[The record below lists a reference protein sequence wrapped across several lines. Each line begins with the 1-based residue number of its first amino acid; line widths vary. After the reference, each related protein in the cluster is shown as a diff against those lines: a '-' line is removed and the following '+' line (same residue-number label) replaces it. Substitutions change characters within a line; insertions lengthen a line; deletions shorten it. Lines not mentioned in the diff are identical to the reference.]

1 MLSLG
6 VNCIVSPGDGAG
18 MLKKPVRVLGITDN
32 VILVID
38 LGTNPTKPWRI
49 ERSLLIDEID
59 NGAAVI
65 NAELVPM
72 HLLRTDDEI
81 SENEKNSRDKNWEL
95 VRGLLENKVPLD
107 ILTPNFGKF
116 VADHA
121 VLMGVDRKQIYR
133 LLYRYWSM
141 GQTRNAFLWNTST
154 CGGPGKKKSRAS
166 GIIPGRPQKYL
177 GVVVDEGGAI
187 LLDSRHLTHIKLAYG
202 RFASGKCGTIKKCHE
217 WMLNKFY
224 SSIKSDGSKGDVVR
238 NSYPSVN
245 QLIHHGKQFFDD
257 LYKLKNREG
266 AIRFN
271 KDYRAIVGSASHKLI
286 GAAHRY
292 EIDSTIADVYLVHR
306 VNRLWL
312 VGRPILYVV
321 VDTFTRMIVGIHV
334 GLEGPSWNGARHA
347 IYNAC
352 TPKKEFCKRYNIDI
366 EDDQWP
372 CSHVPV
378 EIVADRAELLS
389 GAGETMTQTVGT
401 TLKILPP
408 FRPDWKAIVE
418 SRFRLINQNL
428 DLKFVPGG
436 VDARKLER
444 GDRDYQLDAVFDID
458 EFTELVIEGV
468 LAHNKTLQVPDL
480 LSREMV
486 AAEVKP
492 TPLAM
497 WNWSM
502 ANNLLNSKVVSPS
515 ELKIALLP
523 SRKCSI
529 GRGGINF
536 QGVLYTCETAVRH
549 QWLERA
555 HSFETKPVTVFYD
568 PNSIENCWIKSGAGF
583 EMLTIVPQQRDK
595 YMSLRL
601 EEVLDMISIVKQ
613 VSPND
618 RYEAANTGARL
629 QGRQEEILKRAK
641 AKRKAQGDPKSN
653 AEFKR
658 DKRTKRAAEAQ
669 IDRDLHTADLNQLRV
684 VDNPAVTEE
693 NPKPAPRPISG
704 RSAAF
709 LKLVVNGDD
718 GAKHE

>member
-1 MLSLG
+1 
-6 VNCIVSPGDGAG
+6 
-18 MLKKPVRVLGITDN
+18 
-32 VILVID
+32 
-38 LGTNPTKPWRI
+38 
-49 ERSLLIDEID
+49 
-59 NGAAVI
+59 
-65 NAELVPM
+65 
-72 HLLRTDDEI
+72 
-81 SENEKNSRDKNWEL
+81 
-95 VRGLLENKVPLD
+95 
-107 ILTPNFGKF
+107 
-116 VADHA
+116 
-121 VLMGVDRKQIYR
+121 
-133 LLYRYWSM
+133 
-141 GQTRNAFLWNTST
+141 
-154 CGGPGKKKSRAS
+154 
-166 GIIPGRPQKYL
+166 
-177 GVVVDEGGAI
+177 
-187 LLDSRHLTHIKLAYG
+187 
-202 RFASGKCGTIKKCHE
+202 
-217 WMLNKFY
+217 
-224 SSIKSDGSKGDVVR
+224 
-238 NSYPSVN
+238 
-245 QLIHHGKQFFDD
+245 
-257 LYKLKNREG
+257 
-266 AIRFN
+266 
-271 KDYRAIVGSASHKLI
+271 
-286 GAAHRY
+286 
-292 EIDSTIADVYLVHR
+292 
-306 VNRLWL
+306 
-312 VGRPILYVV
+312 
-321 VDTFTRMIVGIHV
+321 
-334 GLEGPSWNGARHA
+334 
-347 IYNAC
+347 
-352 TPKKEFCKRYNIDI
+352 
-366 EDDQWP
+366 
-372 CSHVPV
+372 
-378 EIVADRAELLS
+378 
-389 GAGETMTQTVGT
+389 
-401 TLKILPP
+401 
-408 FRPDWKAIVE
+408 
-418 SRFRLINQNL
+418 
-428 DLKFVPGG
+428 
-436 VDARKLER
+436 
-444 GDRDYQLDAVFDID
+444 
-458 EFTELVIEGV
+458 
-468 LAHNKTLQVPDL
+468 
-480 LSREMV
+480 
-486 AAEVKP
+486 
-492 TPLAM
+492 
-497 WNWSM
+497 M